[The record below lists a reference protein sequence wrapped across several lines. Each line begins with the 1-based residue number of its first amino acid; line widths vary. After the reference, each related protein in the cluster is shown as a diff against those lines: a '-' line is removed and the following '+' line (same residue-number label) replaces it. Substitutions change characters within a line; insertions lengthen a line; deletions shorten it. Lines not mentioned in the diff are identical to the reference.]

1 MPQEPDA
8 QALIEQALAGEPA
21 SVRGLVERLSPVIAR
36 RVTATLWRVKSAR
49 RANVRQ
55 DAADLIQDVFLSLFQ
70 NGGKALRAWDP
81 QRGMSLDSFVGLLAQ
96 HQVISLLRS
105 GRTSPWREDPLDA
118 EEAAEIDSA
127 APSPEALVS
136 SREKLSALLERVRQS
151 LSPRG
156 LELFQRMFIDEEP
169 IEQLAVATG
178 MTRDALYQWKSRLQ
192 RTIRTLASEGDVS
205 GVSDPGA
212 PDRMVNRMPPT

>member
-8 QALIEQALAGEPA
+8 QALIGHALAGEPA
-21 SVRGLVERLSPVIAR
+21 AVRSLVDRLSPIIAR
-36 RVTATLWRVKSAR
+36 RVTATLWRVRSAR

-70 NGGKALRAWDP
+70 NDGKALRAWDP
-81 QRGMSLDSFVGLLAQ
+81 RRGMSLDSFVGLLAQ

-105 GRTSPWREDPLDA
+105 GRISPWREDPLDTD
-118 EEAAEIDSA
+118 EVAEIDSA
-127 APSPEALVS
+127 APTPEALFS

-169 IEQLAVATG
+169 IEQLVAATG
-178 MTRDALYQWKSRLQ
+178 MTRDALYQWRSRLQ
-192 RTIRTLASEGDVS
+192 RTIRALASEGDVS
-205 GVSDPGA
+205 SVSDRGGSE
-212 PDRMVNRMPPT
+212 RMVNRMPPT